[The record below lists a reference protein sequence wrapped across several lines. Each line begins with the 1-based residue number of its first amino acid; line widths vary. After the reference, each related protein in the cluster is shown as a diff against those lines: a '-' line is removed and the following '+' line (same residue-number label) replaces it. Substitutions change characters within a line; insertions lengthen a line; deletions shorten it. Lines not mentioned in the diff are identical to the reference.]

1 MSRPRII
8 SILVPVFSLI
18 LLGQG
23 CTGGST
29 TSNAAD
35 GGVYKT
41 PDRGTTWVQKRVL
54 VKDAKTYTL
63 GNDPI
68 TAIVLDPE
76 DHKTVYAGTTERGI
90 IMSLNGGD
98 SWEEVT
104 KGPKGS
110 RIESIA
116 VDTKDKC
123 TMYAA
128 MKNKLYK
135 TNNCG
140 RDWSEMFFDPNTL
153 KVFKVV
159 KADWYNPTILYAGTS
174 EGDVFRSTDAGLS
187 WLVATRANA
196 AVTDILIDLRDS
208 RTVYVAT
215 AGDGIKKTMDGGNT
229 WMPITQQFKDFTNAT
244 HVNSLAMDN
253 AQSPSLYATSKYGIL
268 ASQDGGM
275 TWNAL
280 KLTSDVGTVD
290 ILDVSVNSRNEKEI
304 QYITKTAI
312 IFSSDKGVTWI
323 AKRLPSTRPAT
334 ALVTD
339 DQDGN
344 TIYLGVGAA
353 AK

>member
-1 MSRPRII
+1 MSRPRLITV
-8 SILVPVFSLI
+8 LVPILSLI

-23 CTGGST
+23 CGGSGT
-29 TSNAAD
+29 AANTAD

-63 GNDPI
+63 GNDPV
-68 TAIVLDPE
+68 TAIALDPE
-76 DHKTVYAGTTERGI
+76 DHLTVYAGTTERGI
-90 IMSLNGGD
+90 VQSLNGGD

-116 VDTKDKC
+116 VDPKEKC

-140 RDWSEMFFDPNTL
+140 RDWSEMFFDPSTS
-153 KVFKVV
+153 KVFNVIVV
-159 KADWYNPTILYAGTS
+159 DWYNPTIIYAGTS

-187 WLVATRANA
+187 WLVATRANS
-196 AVTDILIDLRDS
+196 AVSDILVDLRDS
-208 RTVYVAT
+208 RIVYVAT
-215 AGDGIKKTMDGGNT
+215 AGDGIKKTLDGGNT
-229 WMPITQQFKDFTNAT
+229 WLPISNQLKAFSGANR
-244 HVNSLAMDN
+244 VNRLVMDN
-253 AQSPSLYATSKYGIL
+253 AQSPTLYLASKYGIL
-268 ASQDGGM
+268 ASQDGGE

-280 KLTSDVGTVD
+280 KLTSEPNAVD
-290 ILDVSVNSRNEKEI
+290 IIDMSVNPRNEKEI
-304 QYITKTAI
+304 QYITKAAVIFTA
-312 IFSSDKGVTWI
+312 DKGTTWV

-334 ALVTD
+334 AIISD
-339 DQDGN
+339 PQDGN
-344 TIYLGVGAA
+344 IIYLGFGAA
-353 AK
+353 PK